1 MIGDRIDVNIAGG
14 LDIPLPN
21 MVPVEVSFEAP
32 TLESIDRTVSEQF
45 KNSAVRDKIKSG
57 QTIAVG
63 CGSRGIARINEVAKA
78 VVTEIKALGGK
89 PFIFPAMASHGA
101 ATAEGQKQVLEG
113 YGITEEYVGCPLR
126 ATMDV
131 VKVDDLDD
139 GTPIYMD
146 RYASEADGVVLI
158 NRVKPHTNFRAAI
171 ESGVVKMM
179 TIGMGKISGATELH
193 FHGFEAFGELL
204 PKAARIIMEKR
215 NFLFG
220 VGIVENAYEDIAIIE
235 AMPSETL
242 IDRETELTV
251 RSRELM
257 SKLLFDGIDVLVIDE
272 IGKDISGSGLDPNI
286 TGRNNRFIPWS
297 GPPEVQKIVLLDLT
311 EKTHGN
317 ACGLGVADVITMNL
331 YKKMDI
337 GATYANLITATYLDG
352 GFIPMIMNTEEEA
365 IRLAVKTL
373 RRVKPMAARVVRIQN
388 TLELTDIW
396 VSEPMLPDVEAHP
409 QMKAKGTPEPFG
421 FSPEGNLRN
430 G

>member
-45 KNSAVRDKIKSG
+45 KNPAVREKIKPD
-57 QTIAVG
+57 QIIAIG

-131 VKVDDLDD
+131 VTVAELDD

-158 NRVKPHTNFRAAI
+158 NRVKPHTNFRAPI
-171 ESGVVKMM
+171 ESGIVKMM

-204 PKAARIIMEKR
+204 PKAARTIMAKR

-235 AMPSETL
+235 AMPPETL
-242 IDRETELTV
+242 FDRETELTV

-257 SKLLFDGIDVLVIDE
+257 SKLLFDVIDVLVIDE

-317 ACGLGVADVITMNL
+317 AC
-331 YKKMDI
+331 
-337 GATYANLITATYLDG
+337 
-352 GFIPMIMNTEEEA
+352 
-365 IRLAVKTL
+365 
-373 RRVKPMAARVVRIQN
+373 
-388 TLELTDIW
+388 
-396 VSEPMLPDVEAHP
+396 
-409 QMKAKGTPEPFG
+409 
-421 FSPEGNLRN
+421 
-430 G
+430 